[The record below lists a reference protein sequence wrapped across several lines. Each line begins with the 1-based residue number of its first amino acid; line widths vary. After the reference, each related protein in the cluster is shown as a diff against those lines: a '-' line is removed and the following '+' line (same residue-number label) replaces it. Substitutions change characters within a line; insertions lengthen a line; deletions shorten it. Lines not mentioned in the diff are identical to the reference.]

1 VLNIFLALF
10 GKLKNNTYL
19 CHTMNKIQQLKKAEE
34 KVFDASAMLSSALGQ
49 LSSIASEIYG
59 EELQAD
65 LCGGGEIEFRR
76 YDKHG
81 VADDFDNIRIEDL
94 EKMI

>member
-1 VLNIFLALF
+1 
-10 GKLKNNTYL
+10 
-19 CHTMNKIQQLKKAEE
+19 MNKIQQLKKAEE
-34 KVFDASAMLSSALGQ
+34 KVFDASAKLSSAIGH

-81 VADDFDNIRIEDL
+81 ADDFDTIRIEDL

>member
-1 VLNIFLALF
+1 
-10 GKLKNNTYL
+10 
-19 CHTMNKIQQLKKAEE
+19 MNKIQQLKKAEE